1 MILEARCCLSPAV
14 VCLVG
19 DYISLCQFE
28 QNLFDYIFDLS
39 IVCSLVDFV
48 LSSVGVH
55 CLLNVLTSEKAK

>member
-14 VCLVG
+14 VSLVVA
-19 DYISLCQFE
+19 DYCHFE

-39 IVCSLVDFV
+39 IVCSLVEFV